1 VEAAKTKFGIDF
13 SPYPHIV
20 EVHFNLALVEQF
32 QKSAAKYCPDY
43 VPHHNIHKHDDGK
56 V

>member
-20 EVHFNLALVEQF
+20 AVHSNLALVEQF
-32 QKSAAKYCPDY
+32 QKSAAKYCPDFD
-43 VPHHNIHKHDDGK
+43 PDRNK
-56 V
+56 